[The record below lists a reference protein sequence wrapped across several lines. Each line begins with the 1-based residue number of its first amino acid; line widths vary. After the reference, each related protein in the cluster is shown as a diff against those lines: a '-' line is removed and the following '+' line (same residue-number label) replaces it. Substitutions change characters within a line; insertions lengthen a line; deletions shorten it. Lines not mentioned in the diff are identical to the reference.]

1 MASKLN
7 QTIDSMYEKSKG
19 EVEEIF
25 DKADKTPEVK
35 AKEVN
40 VVKSNASAFARFG
53 KWAKEFYSG
62 HRTDFKYLL
71 LAIPIIAIFLI
82 VRQVQ
87 RNQSLSSQAATHQA
101 SIYFSQANWSLPP
114 ETSFDVFMN
123 TDSTVGYADVEIV
136 YNPSHVRLTSEVAL
150 TPTLGRVIKLTP
162 MAEAN
167 STGKLS
173 IIVALDPSQ
182 ISAPPS
188 GIFKI
193 ATIKLNTKT
202 TSSLSTTV
210 SFDNT
215 AMQLVSLDQSVFAN
229 TVSGLSLELN
239 PTPTPVPTPVPTT
252 TPPPA
257 TPTPTPV
264 ITPAP
269 SATPTPV
276 VTAAPT
282 PVPTPTSVPSTTIQ
296 VSGIV
301 TNASSLASI
310 PGATVKF
317 QRTTAKWWQGATT
330 AKTDAYGHYGVYIP
344 SDVYKVTVSKSGY
357 RTTTQTVTLRSNTIL
372 NFQLIKK

>member
-7 QTIDSMYEKSKG
+7 QTIDSMYEKSKE
-19 EVEEIF
+19 EVAEIF

-35 AKEVN
+35 AKEVS
-40 VVKSNASAFARFG
+40 VVKSNASVFARFG
-53 KWAKEFYSG
+53 KWAKEFYNG

-82 VRQVQ
+82 VGQVQ

-114 ETSFDVFMN
+114 ETSFDVFLN
-123 TDSTVGYADVEIV
+123 TDSTVGYADVEII
-136 YNPSHVRLTSEVAL
+136 YNPSHVRLTSEVTL

-173 IIVALDPSQ
+173 IIIALDPSQ

-193 ATIKLNTKT
+193 ATIKLNTNT
-202 TSSLSTTV
+202 ASSLLTTV

-229 TVSGLSLELN
+229 TVSGLSLALN

-257 TPTPTPV
+257 TPTP
-264 ITPAP
+264 AP
-269 SATPTPV
+269 FVTPTPV
-276 VTAAPT
+276 VTQAPT
-282 PVPTPTSVPSTTIQ
+282 PVPTPTAVPVTTIQ

-301 TNASSLASI
+301 TNSSSLAVVQ
-310 PGATVKF
+310 GATVKF

-330 AKTDAYGHYGVYIP
+330 AKTDAYGHYGVFLP

-357 RTTTQTVTLRSNTIL
+357 RTVTQTVTLRSNTIL